1 MGDTKNSETIGAL
14 RHRLDLER
22 VVRTPDGGG
31 GVSESW
37 VVEATVWGAVRPLTG
52 SEAVEADRIA
62 GTQRVEITIR
72 YRAGVDPAMRFRKE
86 SRVFHILSVENI
98 VERNVWIRALCEE
111 RDL

>member
-1 MGDTKNSETIGAL
+1 MNGETIGGL

-37 VVEATVWGAVRPLTG
+37 VVEASVWGAIRPLSG

-62 GTQRVEITIR
+62 GTHRFEIAIR
-72 YRAGVDPAMRFRKE
+72 YRAGVEPAMRFRKE
-86 SRVFHILSVENI
+86 SRVFHVLSVEN
-98 VERNVWIRALCEE
+98 VDERNVRIRALCEE